1 MLSTKIVRTPTRAKG
16 GITDEEKEQMRI
28 ITDKWIKNAFQTGE
42 IDKEKLKDAIKGLYR
57 VAKLKEPR
65 VVIVPSPL
73 IMALSYGLSAGWW
86 EANNN
91 KSSKKDVDIA
101 TRKAIAEATDRAT
114 YEATDEATREAA
126 YEASMEVTDEA
137 TRDATIDAATEA
149 TDEATKSAVNTAI
162 EAAVDATDTATDRAT
177 YEATNRVS
185 IEATIDATDRATLQ
199 AAVEATRDATDD
211 AARDATDVAAY
222 EATRD
227 ATDVAAIEATRDA
240 TDTATDR
247 ATYEATNRVSI
258 EATIDA
264 TDRATL
270 QAAVEATRDATYEA
284 ADEATRDAAREAT
297 DKATREAAYEVTM
310 EAAYEATGD
319 ATIVAAYK
327 AIMEATDRATK
338 EATIEATYEA
348 TDEAAYEATRDA
360 TDVAARE
367 ATMEASMEATDEAT
381 MEATDEATME
391 ATMEATDEAA
401 YEATD
406 EAADRATKEATD
418 EATME
423 ATIEAA
429 REAAYEA
436 TDEATRDAT
445 IEAARE
451 ATMEVTMEA
460 TDRATKEA
468 TDEATRDATIATKY
482 ATRAATDRA
491 KINKK
496 WLYNLALVFSDGDK
510 NTAIRMLD
518 LCKKWTQVYQG
529 GNMWSAYQAY
539 ADAMQNV
546 IKLTGLKCWENF
558 EPYRQASIYGGF
570 RVMHEK
576 FCIVSEFPE
585 ILKVNANNRPHCETG
600 PSHRWKDGF
609 EIYHL
614 NGIRV
619 PKWLVMTDAGKI
631 DPKLALTEKNVDVQ
645 REIIRKVG
653 AERIL
658 KATNAKCLNIFVD
671 RHKNGGN
678 VYKLM
683 KMKLGNSINRK
694 YLYYEHASL
703 PGVWYAQPV
712 PPETKKALHARAWM
726 LRIAELKELE
736 KTPDNKIKKCLP
748 MEVS

>member
-126 YEASMEVTDEA
+126 YEASMEV
-137 TRDATIDAATEA
+137 
-149 TDEATKSAVNTAI
+149 
-162 EAAVDATDTATDRAT
+162 
-177 YEATNRVS
+177 
-185 IEATIDATDRATLQ
+185 
-199 AAVEATRDATDD
+199 
-211 AARDATDVAAY
+211 
-222 EATRD
+222 
-227 ATDVAAIEATRDA
+227 
-240 TDTATDR
+240 
-247 ATYEATNRVSI
+247 
-258 EATIDA
+258 
-264 TDRATL
+264 
-270 QAAVEATRDATYEA
+270 
-284 ADEATRDAAREAT
+284 
-297 DKATREAAYEVTM
+297 
-310 EAAYEATGD
+310 
-319 ATIVAAYK
+319 
-327 AIMEATDRATK
+327 
-338 EATIEATYEA
+338 
-348 TDEAAYEATRDA
+348 
-360 TDVAARE
+360 
-367 ATMEASMEATDEAT
+367 
-381 MEATDEATME
+381 
-391 ATMEATDEAA
+391 
-401 YEATD
+401 
-406 EAADRATKEATD
+406 
-418 EATME
+418 
-423 ATIEAA
+423 
-429 REAAYEA
+429 
-436 TDEATRDAT
+436 
-445 IEAARE
+445 
-451 ATMEVTMEA
+451 
-460 TDRATKEA
+460 